1 MFVRAVRRAAGL
13 AFRPAAALTG
23 RLRYAQK
30 FVVVGL
36 VLVVP
41 LLTVVA
47 LYVSQQRDDIAA
59 TARER
64 QGVEFIGPLTILTT
78 HLVNARHEVALSN
91 GAARPDLS
99 ADLARIDQLD
109 QRLGARLGTGADWRS
124 VRRSVEAAGQSPG
137 DALERVRIYDSA
149 VDAVLAFIVKV
160 GDQSGLT
167 LDPDLDSYYLIQ
179 IVQNELPT
187 LLDAVGRAIDR
198 ASFAD
203 PQSLSPD
210 ADAFIELGVYNGVV
224 SSAHK
229 AIKRASRTVA
239 ELTADEGVRRTVN
252 SHFARLDVV
261 TAAFDRQL
269 QEAVGTRRV
278 GAALANGADSVRS
291 EATYF
296 ATDSATALDR
306 LLLTRIDT
314 LTARAERVQL
324 GAGIAA
330 ALAVYLFAG
339 FYLSVIS
346 PIRRIVAVLHAVAD
360 GDLTRRV
367 TVDTHDELSFVARA
381 LNDTIGK
388 TEIATGRLG
397 RQASHDTLTGLPNRA
412 YALRRLDE
420 ALERSRRDGRSPM
433 AVLFID
439 LDKFKIIND
448 TLGHAAGDTVLRTV
462 AERLAHTM
470 RPTDLVA
477 RLAGDE
483 FVVIIEGLDRP
494 EEAVQVAERIVEEVS
509 RPITIA
515 TQSGERDVAVGGSV
529 GIAFPDG
536 ARTASPD
543 DLLRDADVAMY
554 KAKEHGRGRVEI
566 FDEDMY
572 NAIEARMETQD
583 DLRSAIETDQLQ
595 IHYQPIVDLAHGRV
609 VCFEAFVRWDH
620 PARGMIEAREV
631 VALAEET
638 GVIGGLG
645 ATVLARACQQA
656 VEWRATRDGYADLR
670 ISVNVSG
677 RQFGEPAFVPA
688 VAAALAASGLD
699 PDALWLEIT
708 ETSIM
713 ADTAATRA
721 TVDAVRA
728 LGVHLAIDDFGTGY
742 SSLAY
747 LRRFPVDVIKID
759 QSFTAALGHDP
770 ESEAIVAMIV
780 QLAATLRIHV
790 VAEGVQSADQLA
802 ALLRLGCSAAQG
814 FHLGPPAPPGQ
825 VWDRVEHSAPAI
837 SAQLEHV
844 AGR

>member
-1 MFVRAVRRAAGL
+1 MIVRAVGRAAAM

-41 LLTVVA
+41 LLAVA
-47 LYVSQQRDDIAA
+47 LLYVDEQRADIAA

-64 QGVEFIGPLTILTT
+64 HGVQFIGPLTILTT

-91 GAARPDLS
+91 GTARPDLS
-99 ADLARIDQLD
+99 ADLTRIDQLD
-109 QRLGARLGTGADWRS
+109 RRLGATLGISADWHS
-124 VRRSVEAAGQSPG
+124 VRRSTEAAGQSSG
-137 DALERVRIYDSA
+137 GALERVRIYDSA

-167 LDPDLDSYYLIQ
+167 LDPDLDSYYLVQ
-179 IVQNELPT
+179 IVQNELPL
-187 LLDAVGRAIDR
+187 LLDAVGRATDR

-203 PQSLSPD
+203 PRSLSPD

-224 SSAHK
+224 ASAHK
-229 AIKRASRTVA
+229 AIKRASRSV
-239 ELTADEGVRRTVN
+239 EDLTADEAVRRTVK

-314 LTARAERVQL
+314 LTTRTQRVQL

-330 ALAVYLFAG
+330 ALAVYLFVG

-346 PIRRIVAVLHAVAD
+346 PIRRIVAVLHDVAD
-360 GDLTRRV
+360 GDLTSRV
-367 TVDTHDELSFVARA
+367 TVDTHDELGFVARA

-412 YALRRLDE
+412 FALRRLDE
-420 ALERSRRDGRSPM
+420 ALQRSRHGDRSPM

-462 AERLAHTM
+462 AERLAGTM

-483 FVVIIEGLDRP
+483 FVVIIEGLERP
-494 EEAVQVAERIVEEVS
+494 DEAVHVAERIVEEVS

-515 TQSGERDVAVGGSV
+515 TQNGERDVAVGGSV

-536 ARTASPD
+536 TRTASPD

-554 KAKEHGRGRVEI
+554 QAKAHGRGRVEI

-572 NAIEARMETQD
+572 SAIEARMEIQD
-583 DLRSAIETDQLQ
+583 DLRAAIETDQLQ
-595 IHYQPIVDLAHGRV
+595 IHYQPIVNLTDGEV

-620 PARGMIEAREV
+620 PTRGTVEAREV

-638 GVIGGLG
+638 GLIGGLG
-645 ATVLARACQQA
+645 AAVLSRACQQA
-656 VEWRATRDGYADLR
+656 ARWRTTRAGCADLR

-677 RQFGEPAFVPA
+677 KQFGEPAFVPA
-688 VAAALAASGLD
+688 VAAALTASGLD

-713 ADTAATRA
+713 SDTATTRA
-721 TVDAVRA
+721 TVEAVRA

-759 QSFTAALGHDP
+759 QSFTSALGHDP
-770 ESEAIVAMIV
+770 EAEAIVAMIV
-780 QLAATLRIHV
+780 QLAATLHIHV
-790 VAEGVQSADQLA
+790 VAEGVHGAEQLDC
-802 ALLRLGCSAAQG
+802 LLRLGCSAAQG
-814 FHLGPPAPPGQ
+814 FHLGPPAPADE
-825 VWDRVEHSAPAI
+825 VWDHIGDPARPSA
-837 SAQLEHV
+837 V
-844 AGR
+844 GGRR